1 MRPVLFEFS
10 SLGLSL
16 RSYELCL
23 AFGLLLGWVLS
34 LARAKQDKLP
44 TETMGV
50 AYLVT
55 ALSGV
60 LGARGLW
67 LVQHPDHFAGPL
79 SLLQLQAGEM
89 ALFGA
94 LLAGGI
100 ASAAYVSRQGVPPAA
115 WFDCLGPALLVGLAL
130 EGIGAFL
137 AGTDF
142 GLYSPEL
149 AWGVRFPPASPAHAF
164 QRATLDGVIAPTS
177 SALAVHPTQLYGVA
191 LAVVGLFLAH
201 RLKMRRGFSGQIAA
215 FCFAWFALARMV
227 VQEMFTARR
236 NSIEVMGLDI
246 IVVAGLF
253 FVLVAGFGY
262 RQMSLRA
269 ARDPKPDAYRL
280 WLGGPWPPP
289 TAGADKAEG

>member
-16 RSYELCL
+16 RSYEVCL

-34 LARAKQDKLP
+34 LARAKEDKLP

-50 AYLVT
+50 AYLLT
-55 ALSGV
+55 ALCGV

-67 LVQHPDHFAGPL
+67 LAQNPDGFQSPL

-94 LLAGGI
+94 FLAGAL
-100 ASAAYVSRQGVPPAA
+100 ASAAYVSRQGIPRTA
-115 WFDCLGPALLVGLAL
+115 WFDCLGPALLVGFAL

-142 GLYSPEL
+142 GLYSPDL
-149 AWGVRFPPASPAHAF
+149 AWGVRFPPGSPAHTF
-164 QRATLDGVIAPTS
+164 QRDTLDGVIAPAS
-177 SALAVHPTQLYGVA
+177 SALAVHPTQLYGVL
-191 LAVVGLFLAH
+191 LAVVGLFLAS
-201 RLKMRRGFSGQIAA
+201 RLRGRRRFSGQIAA
-215 FCFAWFALARMV
+215 FCFGWFALAKMV

-236 NSIEVMGLDI
+236 QSVEIVGLD
-246 IVVAGLF
+246 VNVLAGIF
-253 FVLVAGFGY
+253 FVIVAGFAY

-269 ARDPKPDAYRL
+269 ARDPKPDTYRL
-280 WLGGPWPPP
+280 WLGGPWTPPGP
-289 TAGADKAEG
+289 DADEAKG